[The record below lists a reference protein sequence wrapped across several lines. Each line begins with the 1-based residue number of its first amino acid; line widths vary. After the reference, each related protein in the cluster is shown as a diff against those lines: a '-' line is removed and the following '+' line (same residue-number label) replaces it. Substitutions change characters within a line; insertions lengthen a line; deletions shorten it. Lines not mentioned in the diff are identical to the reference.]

1 MNYRRQMV
9 IPIGLAVFC
18 AIALTVQ
25 MSSGLNLDID
35 LKGGTQITGEFQGT
49 VTDSALQSVLEP
61 YGATVRT
68 SAGAGMTTVFIGV
81 DESVESSEILGSL
94 SDAGYELKDYSVQT
108 VGAALGSSFF
118 QQAAIVMGFAF
129 IFMAVTVFFIFRIPQ
144 PSFFVVLC
152 GVLDILETLALSQ
165 ILGIQLS
172 LATFSALLLL
182 LGYSVDSN
190 ILLTTRVFKTAEGD
204 TPSKVRGA
212 MKTGITMVGAT
223 IAAMIALFLIPTS
236 SVISQIAS
244 VLLIGLVLDIVNTWA
259 LNAPLLSM
267 YMERKGKA

>member
-1 MNYRRQMV
+1 MSYKRQMILPAALAIFCV
-9 IPIGLAVFC
+9 ISLSY
-18 AIALTVQ
+18 Q
-25 MSSGLNLDID
+25 MVSGLNLDID
-35 LKGGTQITGEFQGT
+35 LKGGTQITGDFNGT
-49 VTDSALQSVLEP
+49 VTDSALKGVLEP

-68 SAGAGMTTVFIGV
+68 SSGAGITTVFIGV
-81 DESVESSEILGSL
+81 DESVESSEILGAL
-94 SDAGYELKDYSVQT
+94 SDAGYELRDYSVQT

-129 IFMAVTVFFIFRIPQ
+129 IFMAVTVFFIFKIPQ

-190 ILLTTRVFKTAEGD
+190 ILLTTRVFKTSEGD
-204 TPSKVRGA
+204 TQFKVKGA

-236 SVISQIAS
+236 AVISQIAS
-244 VLLIGLVLDIVNTWA
+244 VLLIGLVLDIANTWL

-267 YMERKGKA
+267 YMDRKGKA